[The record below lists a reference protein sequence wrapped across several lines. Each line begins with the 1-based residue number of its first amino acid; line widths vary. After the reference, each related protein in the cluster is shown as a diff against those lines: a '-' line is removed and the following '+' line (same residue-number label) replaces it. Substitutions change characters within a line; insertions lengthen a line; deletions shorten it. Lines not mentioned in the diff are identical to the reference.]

1 MKKIILAATAL
12 LTLGACHKAT
22 TSLNTESFTDI
33 ETDVINDFV
42 NKTAL
47 PQYDSLVAANT
58 TLNNDALALQ
68 AGATAATLAQAQTDW
83 KLVRKY
89 WEQCEGYL
97 IGPVEAYS
105 YDPNTDT
112 WPTDHTQLD
121 SLLASGNPLTVSDVA
136 SLSQNLRGYHP
147 IEYLIFR
154 NGESV
159 ARTPSSFTARELQ
172 YLVSLTAD
180 VLDNNVKP
188 LLNSWTG
195 APVAYAQSVL
205 GAGASSNQVYPTKLS
220 FFLDVAGDNGM
231 AGICNEVGEQDPD
244 GKMYE
249 PFITRDSTITES
261 PYSDNSL
268 VDFKNNIIGAQNVY
282 LGMNGGKGIK
292 DLVAARNKDLD
303 NQIQAQFTAT
313 INSFNNIYPE
323 RYEQAIFDNRA
334 LVQATLSQI
343 QTLEGLLDTDLV
355 NFLKTN
361 VKD

>member
-1 MKKIILAATAL
+1 MKKILVAATAL

-22 TSLNTESFTDI
+22 TSLNTESFADI

-58 TLNNDALALQ
+58 ALNNDALSLQ
-68 AGATAATLAQAQTDW
+68 AGATSTNLAQAQADW

-89 WEQCEGYL
+89 WEQCEGFL

-121 SLLASGNPLTVSDVA
+121 SLLASSNPLSVSDVA

-159 ARTPSSFTARELQ
+159 ARTPGSFTARELQ

-188 LLNSWTG
+188 LLSSWTS
-195 APVAYAQSVL
+195 APVAYAQAIS
-205 GAGASSNQVYPTKLS
+205 GAGSASNQVYPTKLS
-220 FFLDVAGDNGM
+220 FFLDVSGDNGM

-249 PFITRDSTITES
+249 PFVTRDSTITES

-268 VDFKNNIIGAQNVY
+268 TDFKNNIIGAQNVY
-282 LGMNGGKGIK
+282 MGINGGKGIK
-292 DLVAARNKDLD
+292 DLVAAKNKDLD

-323 RYEQAIFDNRA
+323 RYEQAILDNRS
-334 LVQATLSQI
+334 LVQATLSQL
-343 QTLEGLLDTDLV
+343 QTLESLLDTDLV
-355 NFLKTN
+355 NFLKNN